1 MPERRSRGGRWLL
14 AALAIGAAAAF
25 AYLNSGERVSI
36 HLGFFVLF
44 RVPLAALTFGAFL
57 AGMVTM
63 FLLGLRHDLRV
74 RRRLREYQVREEGR
88 PWRLEPPPDL
98 PP

>member
-1 MPERRSRGGRWLL
+1 MPQGRSRSWRWLL
-14 AALAIGAAAAF
+14 AALAIGAAAGF
-25 AYLNSGERVSI
+25 AYLNSGERVSV
-36 HLGFFVLF
+36 HLGFLVLF
-44 RVPLAALTFGAFL
+44 RVPLVVLTFVTFL

-88 PWRLEPPPDL
+88 PWRFEPPPDL